1 MAVRGDIRNVAI
13 VAHVDHGKTT
23 LVNAM
28 LQQSHVFSERE
39 EVPDRVMDSNDLE
52 REKGITI
59 LAKNTAVEYTGPLA
73 AKYGHPE
80 GITLNII
87 DTPGHADFGGEVE
100 RGISMVDGVV
110 LLVDASEGP
119 LPQTRFVLR
128 KALELGHKAI
138 VVINKIDRADARP
151 EEVVDECLDLL
162 IDLEASDEQL
172 DCPFLYASSRKGI
185 CTDDLSRPGTDLKP
199 LFEAILKYV
208 PAPKGEE
215 DAPMQMLIST
225 IPAPEY
231 EEGAPLQAHVAN
243 IDSSDFLGRLGL
255 VRIYNGTL
263 EKGKT
268 YGLSRVDGSL
278 ENFRVSELLRT
289 QGLERIPVE
298 SAGPGDIVAV
308 AGVNDI
314 MIGETIVDPND
325 PKPLPLIHVDDP
337 AISMTFG
344 TNDSPLAGTEGKDH
358 KLTARMIKDR
368 LDRELIGNVSIK
380 VLPTDRPDAW
390 EVQGRG
396 ELALAVLAEQMRREG
411 YELTVGRPQV
421 VTKKIDGVINE
432 PMENTTIDVPEEY
445 MGTVTQLMADRKG
458 RMDGMTNH
466 GSGWVRLQFTVPSR
480 GLIGFRTALLS
491 ATRGT
496 GISSSISAGYAPW
509 AGAITIRQNGSM
521 VSDRKGI
528 ATPYAMQRLQ
538 ARGNFFVE
546 PQSPVYEGQV
556 VGVNNKP
563 DELDVNITLAK
574 HMTNMRSSTADVLE
588 TLTPPI
594 KMSLEE
600 SLDFANEDECVEV
613 TPESIRVRK
622 IILGREDWYKWRAK
636 QRRQNAAQQ
645 GK

>member
-1 MAVRGDIRNVAI
+1 M
-13 VAHVDHGKTT
+13 
-23 LVNAM
+23 
-28 LQQSHVFSERE
+28 
-39 EVPDRVMDSNDLE
+39 
-52 REKGITI
+52 
-59 LAKNTAVEYTGPLA
+59 
-73 AKYGHPE
+73 
-80 GITLNII
+80 
-87 DTPGHADFGGEVE
+87 
-100 RGISMVDGVV
+100 
-110 LLVDASEGP
+110 
-119 LPQTRFVLR
+119 
-128 KALELGHKAI
+128 
-138 VVINKIDRADARP
+138 
-151 EEVVDECLDLL
+151 
-162 IDLEASDEQL
+162 
-172 DCPFLYASSRKGI
+172 
-185 CTDDLSRPGTDLKP
+185 
-199 LFEAILKYV
+199 
-208 PAPKGEE
+208 
-215 DAPMQMLIST
+215 
-225 IPAPEY
+225 
-231 EEGAPLQAHVAN
+231 
-243 IDSSDFLGRLGL
+243 
-255 VRIYNGTL
+255 
-263 EKGKT
+263 
-268 YGLSRVDGSL
+268 
-278 ENFRVSELLRT
+278 
-289 QGLERIPVE
+289 
-298 SAGPGDIVAV
+298 AV

-421 VTKKIDGVINE
+421 VTKKIDGVI
-432 PMENTTIDVPEEY
+432 
-445 MGTVTQLMADRKG
+445 
-458 RMDGMTNH
+458 NH

>member
-1 MAVRGDIRNVAI
+1 M
-13 VAHVDHGKTT
+13 T
-23 LVNAM
+23 
-28 LQQSHVFSERE
+28 
-39 EVPDRVMDSNDLE
+39 
-52 REKGITI
+52 
-59 LAKNTAVEYTGPLA
+59 
-73 AKYGHPE
+73 
-80 GITLNII
+80 NI
-87 DTPGHADFGGEVE
+87 
-100 RGISMVDGVV
+100 
-110 LLVDASEGP
+110 DAS
-119 LPQTRFVLR
+119 
-128 KALELGHKAI
+128 
-138 VVINKIDRADARP
+138 D
-151 EEVVDECLDLL
+151 
-162 IDLEASDEQL
+162 
-172 DCPFLYASSRKGI
+172 Y
-185 CTDDLSRPGTDLKP
+185 
-199 LFEAILKYV
+199 
-208 PAPKGEE
+208 
-215 DAPMQMLIST
+215 
-225 IPAPEY
+225 
-231 EEGAPLQAHVAN
+231 
-243 IDSSDFLGRLGL
+243 LGRLGL

-263 EKGKT
+263 VKGKQ
-268 YGLSRVDGSL
+268 YGLSRVDGTI
-278 ENFRVSELLRT
+278 ENFKLTEILRT
-289 QGLERIPVE
+289 KGLDRFPVE
-298 SAGPGDIVAV
+298 QAGPGDIVAI

-314 MIGETIVDPND
+314 MIGETIVDPSD
-325 PKPLPLIHVDDP
+325 PKPLPLIHVDEP

-344 TNDSPLAGTEGKDH
+344 VNDSPLAGTEGKDH

-368 LDRELIGNVSIK
+368 LDRELIGNVSIR

-421 VTKKIDGVINE
+421 VTKTIDGQVCE

-445 MGTVTQLMADRKG
+445 MGTVTQLMAERKG
-458 RMDGMTNH
+458 RMESMSNH

-496 GISSSISAGYAPW
+496 GIASSLSAGYAPW
-509 AGAITIRQNGSM
+509 AGQIVTRQNGSM
-521 VSDRKGI
+521 VCDRKGV

-538 ARGNFFVE
+538 ARGNFFVD

-600 SLDFANEDECVEV
+600 ALDFANEDECVEV

-636 QRRQNAAQQ
+636 QRRQNNQAKA
-645 GK
+645 

>member
-39 EVPDRVMDSNDLE
+39 EVPDRVLDSNDLE

-59 LAKNTAVEYTGPLA
+59 LAKNTAVEYHGPLA
-73 AKYGHPE
+73 EKYGEPD
-80 GITLNII
+80 GITINVI

-128 KALELGHKAI
+128 KALEAKLPVI
-138 VVINKIDRADARP
+138 LCINKVDRPDARIS
-151 EEVVDECLDLL
+151 EVVSESTDLLLGLAQDVIEEGVDLDLDSL
-162 IDLEASDEQL
+162 LDLPVIYCAAKAG
-172 DCPFLYASSRKGI
+172 YASSNQP
-185 CTDDLSRPGTDLKP
+185 DDGALPDNDNLEP
-199 LFEAILKYV
+199 LFDTI
-208 PAPKGEE
+208 
-215 DAPMQMLIST
+215 ISN

-231 EEGAPLQAHVAN
+231 EEGAPLQAHVTN
-243 IDSSDFLGRLGL
+243 IDSSDYLGRLGL
-255 VRIYNGTL
+255 VRIYNGKL
-263 EKGKT
+263 QKGKQ
-268 YGLSRVDGSL
+268 YGLSRVDGSI
-278 ENFRVSELLRT
+278 ENFKLTEILRT
-289 QGLERIPVE
+289 QGLDRFPVE
-298 SAGPGDIVAV
+298 EAGPGDIVAV
-308 AGVNDI
+308 AGVSDI
-314 MIGETIVDPND
+314 MIGETIVDKDD

-344 TNDSPLAGTEGKDH
+344 INDSPIAGTEGKDH

-368 LDRELIGNVSIK
+368 LDRELIGNVSIR
-380 VLPTDRPDAW
+380 VLPTERPDAW

-396 ELALAVLAEQMRREG
+396 ELALAILAEQMRREG

-421 VTKKIDGVINE
+421 VTKVIDGKVNE
-432 PMENTTIDVPEEY
+432 PMEADTIDVPEEY
-445 MGTVTQLMADRKG
+445 MGAVTQLMADRKG
-458 RMDGMTNH
+458 RMDSMSNH
-466 GSGWVRLQFTVPSR
+466 GSGWVRMEFTVPSR
-480 GLIGFRTALLS
+480 GLIGFRTALLT

-509 AGAITIRQNGSM
+509 AGEITTRQNGSL
-521 VSDRKGI
+521 VSDRQGT

-538 ARGNFFVE
+538 ARGSFFIQ
-546 PQSPVYEGQV
+546 PQSTVYEGQV

-563 DELDVNITLAK
+563 DEMDVNVTLAK

-594 KMSLEE
+594 QMSLEE

-622 IILGREDWYKWRAK
+622 VILSRDEWYKWRAR
-636 QRRQNAAQQ
+636 QRRQDASR
-645 GK
+645 K

>member
-1 MAVRGDIRNVAI
+1 
-13 VAHVDHGKTT
+13 
-23 LVNAM
+23 
-28 LQQSHVFSERE
+28 
-39 EVPDRVMDSNDLE
+39 
-52 REKGITI
+52 
-59 LAKNTAVEYTGPLA
+59 
-73 AKYGHPE
+73 
-80 GITLNII
+80 
-87 DTPGHADFGGEVE
+87 
-100 RGISMVDGVV
+100 
-110 LLVDASEGP
+110 
-119 LPQTRFVLR
+119 
-128 KALELGHKAI
+128 
-138 VVINKIDRADARP
+138 
-151 EEVVDECLDLL
+151 
-162 IDLEASDEQL
+162 
-172 DCPFLYASSRKGI
+172 
-185 CTDDLSRPGTDLKP
+185 
-199 LFEAILKYV
+199 
-208 PAPKGEE
+208 
-215 DAPMQMLIST
+215 
-225 IPAPEY
+225 
-231 EEGAPLQAHVAN
+231 
-243 IDSSDFLGRLGL
+243 
-255 VRIYNGTL
+255 
-263 EKGKT
+263 
-268 YGLSRVDGSL
+268 
-278 ENFRVSELLRT
+278 
-289 QGLERIPVE
+289 
-298 SAGPGDIVAV
+298 
-308 AGVNDI
+308 
-314 MIGETIVDPND
+314 
-325 PKPLPLIHVDDP
+325 
-337 AISMTFG
+337 
-344 TNDSPLAGTEGKDH
+344 
-358 KLTARMIKDR
+358 MIKDR

-445 MGTVTQLMADRKG
+445 MGAVTQLLADRKG
-458 RMDGMTNH
+458 RMDNMTNH
-466 GSGWVRLQFTVPSR
+466 GTGWVRLQFTVPSR